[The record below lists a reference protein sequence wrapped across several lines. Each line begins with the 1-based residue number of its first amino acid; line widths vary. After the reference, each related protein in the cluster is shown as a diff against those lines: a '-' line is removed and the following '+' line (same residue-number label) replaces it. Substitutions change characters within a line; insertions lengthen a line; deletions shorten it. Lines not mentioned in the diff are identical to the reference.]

1 VRNVPD
7 IPDAIPYLAENP
19 ADPGQKQRAV
29 GLDLTDGAQSC
40 RSLYAMLIAQ
50 QNGGGMVMPWQKGRS
65 LGPLNGGSAIDQP
78 LMGWQM
84 ICPGQFGRIKPLA
97 RFAACPLHSRW
108 RPSFALATIV
118 SKRGGVI

>member
-7 IPDAIPYLAENP
+7 IPTPSPYLAKNS

-40 RSLYAMLIAQ
+40 RNFYPMLIAQ

-65 LGPLNGGSAIDQP
+65 LGAG
-78 LMGWQM
+78 
-84 ICPGQFGRIKPLA
+84 
-97 RFAACPLHSRW
+97 
-108 RPSFALATIV
+108 
-118 SKRGGVI
+118 